1 MLDLGLDGKL
11 MARKLVRTR
20 SLVAQLESA
29 QLVRIFKRAEIRFQ
43 LGHITSQ
50 LDLARKPNWANL
62 TYQLS
67 EILWWNVKCCCME
80 CFFIFVGELNLW
92 WFLNV
97 KCWHVVLHYCCM
109 VAWSHGVFCYW
120 MNLTLIVSFMI
131 GYIIC
136 ALFLFFLLLEII

>member
-50 LDLARKPNWANL
+50 LDLARKPN
-62 TYQLS
+62 
-67 EILWWNVKCCCME
+67 
-80 CFFIFVGELNLW
+80 
-92 WFLNV
+92 
-97 KCWHVVLHYCCM
+97 
-109 VAWSHGVFCYW
+109 
-120 MNLTLIVSFMI
+120 
-131 GYIIC
+131 
-136 ALFLFFLLLEII
+136 